1 VTEIESRDVVFLEK
15 NFLTTCKVNKD
26 FQLYEMKNPDY
37 KATSHSVEDLE
48 ETLNPPGNS
57 GSAILSI
64 LTLMEQ
70 DHEQSQPCRSIR
82 EPIPRRWFEIEG
94 EAFTIAPQDNE
105 EPKTFSNALSGPKPR
120 EWIKAMKEK
129 MESMIKFGTWLI
141 YHQDEDPLEING
153 FLKLSVRWIG
163 Q

>member
-15 NFLTTCKVNKD
+15 NFLTTCEVNKD

-48 ETLNPPGNS
+48 ETLNPPRNS

-82 EPIPRRWFEIEG
+82 EPIPRR
-94 EAFTIAPQDNE
+94 
-105 EPKTFSNALSGPKPR
+105 
-120 EWIKAMKEK
+120 
-129 MESMIKFGTWLI
+129 
-141 YHQDEDPLEING
+141 
-153 FLKLSVRWIG
+153 
-163 Q
+163 

>member
-1 VTEIESRDVVFLEK
+1 
-15 NFLTTCKVNKD
+15 
-26 FQLYEMKNPDY
+26 M
-37 KATSHSVEDLE
+37 
-48 ETLNPPGNS
+48 
-57 GSAILSI
+57 
-64 LTLMEQ
+64 
-70 DHEQSQPCRSIR
+70 
-82 EPIPRRWFEIEG
+82 
-94 EAFTIAPQDNE
+94 IAPQDNE

-129 MESMIKFGTWLI
+129 IESMIKFGTWLI